1 MCNYNISHENY
12 NLEGTVLLSQSVC
25 CLINFTVQ
33 TVCSKDFSTNGPVP
47 KNEKSRTVRT
57 VLAVRGPD
65 RKLQS
70 FLFGQSRRS
79 AVRTVRTVLAVRGL
93 DRPDGP
99 GGPRSGPSGRSWQS
113 AVRTVR
119 TVLAVRGLDGL
130 DGPDGPRT
138 VRS

>member
-12 NLEGTVLLSQSVC
+12 NLKGTVLLSQSVC

-47 KNEKSRTVRT
+47 KNEKSRTDRT

-70 FLFGQSRRS
+70 FLFW
-79 AVRTVRTVLAVRGL
+79 TVPAVRGP

-99 GGPRSGPSGRSWQS
+99 GGPRSGPSGRSRWS
-113 AVRTVR
+113 AVWTVQ
-119 TVLAVRGLDGL
+119 TVQVVRGPDR
-130 DGPDGPRT
+130 PDGPRT